1 MKEILNAIGQTIG
14 AMTKIFVQIITLPC
28 ELLNI
33 SDYWAIAYT
42 AIIAGIALLF
52 GKRKS

>member
-1 MKEILNAIGQTIG
+1 MKNILEAIGQTIG
-14 AMTKIFVQIITLPC
+14 AMAKFFVQIITLPC

-42 AIIAGIALLF
+42 TVIAGTALLF
-52 GKRKS
+52 GKRKK

>member
-1 MKEILNAIGQTIG
+1 MKEILDAIGQTIG
-14 AMTKIFVQIITLPC
+14 TMTKIFVQIITLPC

-42 AIIAGIALLF
+42 AVIAGIALLF

>member
-1 MKEILNAIGQTIG
+1 MKNILDATGQTLMMIIKM
-14 AMTKIFVQIITLPC
+14 AIEIITLPC

-42 AIIAGIALLF
+42 AIIVGFPFLLK
-52 GKRKS
+52 KRR

>member
-1 MKEILNAIGQTIG
+1 MKTMLDAVGQTF
-14 AMTKIFVQIITLPC
+14 AMAIRMIVQIITLPC

-42 AIIAGIALLF
+42 AVIIGLPFLR
-52 GKRKS
+52 KRER